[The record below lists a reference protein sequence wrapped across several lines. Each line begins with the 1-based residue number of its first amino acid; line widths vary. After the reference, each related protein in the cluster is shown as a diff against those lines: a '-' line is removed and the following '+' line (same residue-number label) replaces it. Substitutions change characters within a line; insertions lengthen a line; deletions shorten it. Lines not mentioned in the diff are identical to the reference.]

1 MGMGIGDLVLR
12 RKDLFLRYFSR
23 KGGGGDVRD
32 EEEVKLRS
40 RMSSSSFNGTWV
52 KYGNIVGE

>member
-23 KGGGGDVRD
+23 KGGRGDVRD

>member
-23 KGGGGDVRD
+23 KGGGDVRD